1 MYYKNECLR
10 KTDERIKTLVAKG
23 DIKGLAS
30 LAAELQADAV
40 DKMYFIDAMTGTL
53 IEMFSIDDVTRV
65 LEHTFTEQ
73 SFVAQTSVTQTSVK
87 QTLVIRAFVLQ
98 TFAMQTSVTRN
109 SIMLTSALRAL
120 AKPTIRLSV

>member
-40 DKMYFIDAMTGTL
+40 DKMYFLDAMTYTL
-53 IEMFSIDDVTRV
+53 IEMFPIEDVSTALVR
-65 LEHTFTEQ
+65 TFNKHEFDNPYKHPDAVRNIPT
-73 SFVAQTSVTQTSVK
+73 K
-87 QTLVIRAFVLQ
+87 IRDRCIELHKFTKEWCVENEND
-98 TFAMQTSVTRN
+98 FR
-109 SIMLTSALRAL
+109 
-120 AKPTIRLSV
+120 